1 MYFDLKNRIY
11 VVTGASGGIGS
22 ALVNLLNKEG
32 AELFLIDT
40 DQTSLEQLKKEQ
52 ATYQNQNYFIN
63 SNLKDFK
70 EITDNL
76 QKPISG
82 IIHLAGQLES
92 DNVTTSKVPLLGDL
106 PILGRLFRNDDTVKR
121 KSELIILVTPNIIND

>member
-40 DQTSLEQLKKEQ
+40 DQTSLDQLKKEQ
-52 ATYQNQNYFIN
+52 YIDQGIQGTYF
-63 SNLKDFK
+63 
-70 EITDNL
+70 L
-76 QKPISG
+76 QRHQP
-82 IIHLAGQLES
+82 
-92 DNVTTSKVPLLGDL
+92 T
-106 PILGRLFRNDDTVKR
+106 
-121 KSELIILVTPNIIND
+121 

>member
-40 DQTSLEQLKKEQ
+40 DQTSLDQLKKEQ
-52 ATYQNQNYFIN
+52 VELLQVLTN
-63 SNLKDFK
+63 STK
-70 EITDNL
+70 
-76 QKPISG
+76 
-82 IIHLAGQLES
+82 HW
-92 DNVTTSKVPLLGDL
+92 
-106 PILGRLFRNDDTVKR
+106 
-121 KSELIILVTPNIIND
+121 